1 MSGNV
6 NSLNASVSA
15 ALVTYEIYHKRG
27 WGFEVLQTKWLWNYI
42 PN

>member
-15 ALVTYEIYHKRG
+15 ALVIYEIYNKRG
-27 WGFEVLQTKWLWNYI
+27 WGFEVLQT
-42 PN
+42 